1 MFVHLD
7 PVLAVHMAAQKM
19 SLLGRGI
26 LEFIHP
32 GEREGMSFGPL
43 SPLTLLIPFRQ
54 TQGGT

>member
-32 GEREGMSFGPL
+32 GEREGMSFGL
-43 SPLTLLIPFRQ
+43 CRRCRC
-54 TQGGT
+54 